1 VKLSD
6 YAKTSILGQV
16 IKVKQHLYY
25 FINIDNALTVAHVLN
40 SNQRGGGLAM
50 PDINKTRLL
59 LALAN
64 VTGFDFNL
72 TLYKQVGS
80 FEKAVHLFVKHVIE
94 RLLAVNNIFTQRVLH
109 ISAEVI
115 HLRSKDQINKEISTF
130 VDKVYNE
137 ILLISIQEY
146 IEISKMYKEPKSTNK
161 HSLLVS
167 TMLEYRTRLNSE
179 FSKINSAA
187 NELTLL
193 GGLL

>member
-1 VKLSD
+1 MS
-6 YAKTSILGQV
+6 
-16 IKVKQHLYY
+16 
-25 FINIDNALTVAHVLN
+25 
-40 SNQRGGGLAM
+40 
-50 PDINKTRLL
+50 DINKTKLL

-80 FEKAVHLFVKHVIE
+80 FEKAVNLFVKHVIE
-94 RLLAVNNIFTQRVLH
+94 RLLAVNNIFTQRVRH

-115 HLRSKDQINKEISTF
+115 HLRNKDQINKEISTF
-130 VDKVYNE
+130 IDKVYNE
-137 ILLISIQEY
+137 ILLISTQEY
-146 IEISKMYKEPKSTNK
+146 LEISKMYKEPKSTNK

-187 NELTLL
+187 NELTLIANKYDISNEKL
-193 GGLL
+193 DFLTTLTFTQFIEILKKGKIDLLFLE